1 MSPAGFEGLSKAGL
15 AGGGLTGAELAGLVE
30 LAGPELAGHSCFIF
44 SLNSIALNVTKNS
57 QLFKVMYSFEY
68 EWTLWWYF
76 KAVCKQRMKVG

>member
-44 SLNSIALNVTKNS
+44 SLNSIALNVTKIVNFLKS
-57 QLFKVMYSFEY
+57 CTVLNMNGLCGGISKLFANK
-68 EWTLWWYF
+68 
-76 KAVCKQRMKVG
+76 G